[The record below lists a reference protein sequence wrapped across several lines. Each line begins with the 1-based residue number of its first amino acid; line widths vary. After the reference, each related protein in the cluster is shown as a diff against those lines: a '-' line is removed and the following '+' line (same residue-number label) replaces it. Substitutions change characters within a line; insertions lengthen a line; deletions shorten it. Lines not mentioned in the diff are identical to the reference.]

1 MSKKEYNLEEY
12 EKYYKDTT
20 EYMEYVKKNVTDEQL
35 IGRCNEALKKLE
47 EQYNEVL
54 FAKPGTV
61 LELENMKII
70 VK

>member
-1 MSKKEYNLEEY
+1 MSKKEYNLEEF

-20 EYMEYVKKNVTDEQL
+20 EYIAYIKKNVNDEKL
-35 IGRCNEALKKLE
+35 IGRCDVALKKLE

-54 FAKPGTV
+54 FAKPGNV
-61 LELENMKII
+61 IELENMRII

>member
-1 MSKKEYNLEEY
+1 MAMKEYNLEEY

-20 EYMEYVKKNVTDEQL
+20 EYIAYVKKNVNDEKL
-35 IGRCNEALKKLE
+35 IGRCDVALKKLE

-54 FAKPGTV
+54 FAKPGNV
-61 LELENMKII
+61 LELENMRII

>member
-1 MSKKEYNLEEY
+1 MAMKEYNLEEF

-20 EYMEYVKKNVTDEQL
+20 EYIGYIKKNVNDEKL
-35 IGRCNEALKKLE
+35 IGRCDVALKKLE

-61 LELENMKII
+61 LELENMRINIK
-70 VK
+70 

>member
-1 MSKKEYNLEEY
+1 MSKKEYNLEEF

-20 EYMEYVKKNVTDEQL
+20 EYIAYIKKNVNDEIL
-35 IGRCNEALKKLE
+35 IGRCDDALKKLE

-61 LELENMKII
+61 LEYDELRII
-70 VK
+70 IK

>member
-1 MSKKEYNLEEY
+1 MTKKEYNLEEF

-20 EYMEYVKKNVTDEQL
+20 EYIAYIKKNVNDEKL
-35 IGRCNEALKKLE
+35 IGRCDEALKKLE

-54 FAKPGTV
+54 FAKPGSV
-61 LELENMKII
+61 LELENMRII